1 MLLILN
7 TLKVQYETKILS
19 LQEQINSNDE
29 HISEEL
35 KQSREELAKKE
46 LELKEISNKINLLKQ
61 NTLSRQEV
69 KYVQFIELK
78 GSDIFG
84 ATALYNDKIKKA
96 IESLR

>member
-61 NTLSRQEV
+61 NTLSTSR
-69 KYVQFIELK
+69 
-78 GSDIFG
+78 S
-84 ATALYNDKIKKA
+84 
-96 IESLR
+96 

>member
-1 MLLILN
+1 M
-7 TLKVQYETKILS
+7 KVQYETKILS

-69 KYVQFIELK
+69 KYAQ
-78 GSDIFG
+78 
-84 ATALYNDKIKKA
+84 
-96 IESLR
+96 

>member
-69 KYVQFIELK
+69 KYVQFIEP
-78 GSDIFG
+78 
-84 ATALYNDKIKKA
+84 
-96 IESLR
+96 

>member
-1 MLLILN
+1 M
-7 TLKVQYETKILS
+7 KVQYETKILS

-96 IESLR
+96 IESLDNKK